1 MNTVSVSH
9 SDASSFTILN
19 GSQIVGL
26 CPLTAETSGGEATLV
41 RASVIEF
48 ANAEA
53 RLLGCELQVV
63 TGSRTVH
70 RARPPHPLM
79 PKTFR
84 PVLRLIG

>member
-1 MNTVSVSH
+1 MHTMSFSR
-9 SDASSFTILN
+9 SDASYFTVLN

-26 CPLTAETSGGEATLV
+26 CPTATGGDAPLV

-53 RLLGCELQVV
+53 RLLGCELSVMS
-63 TGSRTVH
+63 GSRTVY
-70 RARPPHPLM
+70 RAQPPHPLM

-84 PVLRLIG
+84 PVLKLIE